1 MAVEGSVPSERRPA
15 PQHLYV
21 HVPFCREKCDYCDF
35 FSLPLAP
42 GVAGLAA
49 AGRPAGADA
58 GAVPAS
64 SGADAAV
71 ADVDLRDGAVDLL
84 DRFVD
89 ALLHEWEVE
98 RRAGVVRRL
107 HTVYLGG
114 GTPSLLGPARLERI
128 VAALQQY
135 LTPAAEVSVEA
146 NPEDVDEKLARWAAQ
161 RGARVSLGVQ
171 SFDPMLRRTVGRR
184 AAGDPAA
191 AYRRL
196 RRAGVTNVGMDLM
209 FGLPGQTMADIEAEL
224 ATVATLRP
232 DHVSWYELEV
242 TVGTPLA
249 SRLGAGRPPASVA
262 SSCGLETAAASA
274 RPDVDQRAE
283 MYRAVVRGL
292 ERLGLHWYEVSNF
305 SRPGRRCRHNMA
317 VWRGRDYLGLG
328 PGSVSTLGGLR
339 RRDVPDVSAYFA
351 ALVGG
356 GRAAGDGPV
365 AERLSSAA
373 DLSGTPPAAS
383 RAWARRRDAPPRE
396 IEWLTPRDRLRERLY
411 LAARIGLPLPLD
423 EVSPVLDM
431 AEVERL
437 SSAGFVTVAAPAAG
451 GTLRV
456 TRKGRYV
463 ADDVC
468 VRLFR
473 ASHVEGTA

>member
-1 MAVEGSVPSERRPA
+1 VDAV
-15 PQHLYV
+15 
-21 HVPFCREKCDYCDF
+21 
-35 FSLPLAP
+35 
-42 GVAGLAA
+42 
-49 AGRPAGADA
+49 
-58 GAVPAS
+58 AVPAS

-71 ADVDLRDGAVDLL
+71 AVDLHAGAADLL

-89 ALLHEWEVE
+89 ALLREWETE
-98 RRAGVVRRL
+98 RRACAIRRL

-114 GTPSLLGPARLERI
+114 GTPSLLGATRLERI
-128 VAALQQY
+128 VAALAPY

-146 NPEDVDEKLARWAAQ
+146 NPEDVDEELAGWAAR
-161 RGARVSLGVQ
+161 RGVRVSLGVQ
-171 SFDPMLRRTVGRR
+171 IFDPMLRRTVGRR
-184 AAGDPAA
+184 AAGDPAV

-196 RRAGVTNVGMDLM
+196 RRAGVTNVGIDLM
-209 FGLPGQTMADIEAEL
+209 YGLPGQTMAGVGSEL
-224 ATVATLRP
+224 ATVAALRP

-249 SRLGAGRPPASVA
+249 SRLGAGEPLSP
-262 SSCGLETAAASA
+262 GTAAICHETTAGTT
-274 RPDVDQRAE
+274 RPDADQRAE
-283 MYRAVVRGL
+283 MYRLIVRGL
-292 ERLGLHWYEVSNF
+292 ERLGLGWYEVSNF
-305 SRPGRRCRHNMA
+305 SRPGSRCRHNMA
-317 VWRGRDYLGLG
+317 VWRGQDYLGLG
-328 PGSVSTLGGLR
+328 PGSVSTLGVLR
-339 RRDVPDVSAYFA
+339 RRDAPDVSAYLA

-356 GRAAGDGPV
+356 GRAARDGPV
-365 AERLSSAA
+365 AERLSSVA
-373 DLSGTPPAAS
+373 DTSGAPPATATGRS
-383 RAWARRRDAPPRE
+383 APRHE
-396 IEWLTPRDRLRERLY
+396 VERLTPHDRLREQLY

-437 SSAGFVTVAAPAAG
+437 SSAGFVTVAAAAAG